1 LKVIQVPFTYYPAPV
16 GGTEIYVESLSRQLQ
31 QQQVNV
37 LIAAPDQKTSA
48 YEHNGLT
55 VRRFAISDKTEDIRE
70 LYNEGNISSA
80 HEFGELLDEE
90 TPDVVHQHAFTRGV
104 SLRLMREAKR
114 RKIKTV
120 FTYHTPTVSCQR
132 GTLMRWGNEVCDGR
146 LHLQA
151 CSACTLQSLG
161 LNKMSALVL
170 GSIPQSVGRLA
181 GAAGLSGGAWTALRT
196 TELLNLRRSSFRSL
210 MEEVDQVVAICE
222 WVKDLLTRN
231 GVPKEKITVSR
242 QGLPQ
247 STGIVAANPIPHDSS
262 PLRIAFLGRFDPTK
276 GADLIINAVRTLPEA
291 KIELHLYG
299 IVQDGAGESYLRRL
313 KELAGEDQ
321 RISFLPPVASHR
333 VVTLLREYHLL
344 AVPSRWLETG
354 PLVVLEA
361 FAAGTPVIGAN
372 LGGVAEQIT
381 DHVNGLLV
389 ETDSIKAWTNAINRF
404 LEDKALLPRLR
415 NGIRPPRSIDMLAS
429 DMLQLYKSLTVE
441 GKFQNR
447 VAAG

>member
-1 LKVIQVPFTYYPAPV
+1 MKIIQVPFTYYPAPV

-31 QQQVNV
+31 RRLVNIV
-37 LIAAPDQKTSA
+37 IAAPDRTTAS
-48 YEHNGLT
+48 YDHNGLA
-55 VRRFAISDKTEDIRE
+55 VRRFAISDQADDLRE

-80 HEFGELLDEE
+80 CEFGKLLDAE

-104 SLRLMREAKR
+104 SLRLMREAR
-114 RKIKTV
+114 MRKIKTV

-132 GTLMRWGNEVCDGR
+132 GTLMRWGNQVCDGR

-170 GSIPQSVGRLA
+170 GSIPKTVGRLA

-210 MEEVDQVVAICE
+210 MEEVDQVVAICQ
-222 WVKDLLTRN
+222 WVKDLLARN
-231 GVPKEKITVSR
+231 GVPEEKITVAR

-247 STGIVAANPIPHDSS
+247 AASDPGEKPPAFDSV

-276 GADLIINAVRTLPEA
+276 GVDLIINAIRALPEA
-291 KIELHLYG
+291 KLELHLYG
-299 IVQDGAGESYLRRL
+299 IVQGDSGESYLRRL
-313 KELAGEDQ
+313 KELAAADP

-333 VVTLLREYHLL
+333 VVALLREYHLL

-361 FAAGTPVIGAN
+361 FAAGTPVVGSN

-381 DHVNGLLV
+381 DQVNGVLV
-389 ETDSIKAWTNAINRF
+389 ESDSVNAWAGAIKQF
-404 LEDKALLPRLR
+404 LDDKSLLQRLR
-415 NGIRPPRSIDMLAS
+415 NGIQPPRSVDMLATE
-429 DMLQLYKSLTVE
+429 MMQLYSRLTH
-441 GKFQNR
+441 
-447 VAAG
+447 